1 MNADAVLGQQ
11 RQRKVRKKSILFCML
26 IQNQRIFFYIFLM
39 GGSTTS
45 QVFMSARFMTAP
57 LLHPWLSKT
66 SRAQFSASATMGSK
80 RCFRDRNQDSSVWWS
95 KLPMNGLFH
104 GEQTW
109 PAGESLFL
117 TRKNVN
123 MFENGKLLPRFVCFG
138 KDTWIIIGFV
148 SFY

>member
-11 RQRKVRKKSILFCML
+11 RQRKVRKNLSYFACWSKVSEYFS
-26 IQNQRIFFYIFLM
+26 IFFWWVAQPPARYSCQHVSWQRHCCILGSVKLPGRSFLPRPPWDPSGASVTGIKIF
-39 GGSTTS
+39 
-45 QVFMSARFMTAP
+45 
-57 LLHPWLSKT
+57 
-66 SRAQFSASATMGSK
+66 
-80 RCFRDRNQDSSVWWS
+80 SVWWS